1 MRATVWAVSRKS
13 EFWRLVKEMIFLS
26 AHRSSS
32 LICPATQSGFG
43 AHFRGTVPLPPSGGR
58 SPPQRQCSARPSR
71 ERIDDRRRIFAMAR
85 DPTAKFLLRSRNAMI
100 DDALNRGLQFKKYG
114 SRDAYPGKSSSRAGK
129 LPMSHMQES
138 DAALPRAHT
147 ESARHN

>member
-1 MRATVWAVSRKS
+1 
-13 EFWRLVKEMIFLS
+13 
-26 AHRSSS
+26 
-32 LICPATQSGFG
+32 
-43 AHFRGTVPLPPSGGR
+43 
-58 SPPQRQCSARPSR
+58 
-71 ERIDDRRRIFAMAR
+71 
-85 DPTAKFLLRSRNAMI
+85 MI